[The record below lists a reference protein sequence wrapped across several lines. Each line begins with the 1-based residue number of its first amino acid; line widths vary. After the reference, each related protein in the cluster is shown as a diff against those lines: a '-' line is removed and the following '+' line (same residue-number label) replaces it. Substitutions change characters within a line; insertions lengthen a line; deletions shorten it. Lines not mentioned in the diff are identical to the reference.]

1 MAALSPPPSSSKEM
15 ESSLGDADASSPET
29 KQQSSPASM
38 NTDQK
43 NTDQKEIA
51 HPFSPSVD
59 SQSSQEDNKNDNTVW
74 KGDVWSQEDVRS
86 KITHMIAKPNKACF

>member
-15 ESSLGDADASSPET
+15 ESSLGDDDASSPET

-38 NTDQK
+38 NTD
-43 NTDQKEIA
+43 NKETA

-74 KGDVWSQEDVRS
+74 KGDIWSQEDVRS
-86 KITHMIAKPNKACF
+86 KITHTIANPNKACF

>member
-1 MAALSPPPSSSKEM
+1 MAALSPPPSSSEEM
-15 ESSLGDADASSPET
+15 ESSLGDDDASSPET

-38 NTDQK
+38 NTDK
-43 NTDQKEIA
+43 KEIA

-74 KGDVWSQEDVRS
+74 KGDIWSQEDVRS
-86 KITHMIAKPNKACF
+86 KITHMIANPNEACF